1 MNKHAEATG
10 SNENVLSTGSGNGMT
25 GFSKASH
32 SKGRSTKT
40 WPNHNVMEHKSGG
53 KRKMEQRK
61 FGKNIEAVRRHKKIK
76 REKQKSKL

>member
-1 MNKHAEATG
+1 MKSRKRGKKMNKHAEATG

-32 SKGRSTKT
+32 SKGRS
-40 WPNHNVMEHKSGG
+40 GG